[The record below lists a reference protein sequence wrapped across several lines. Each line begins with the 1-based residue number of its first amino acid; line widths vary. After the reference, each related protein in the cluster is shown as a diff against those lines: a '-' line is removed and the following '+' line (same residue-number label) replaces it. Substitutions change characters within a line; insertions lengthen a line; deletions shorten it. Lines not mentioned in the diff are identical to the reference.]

1 MLLANR
7 DAHLLPLVLA
17 HFPQGV
23 LRIVPVIVCR
33 QDDGQDEGQDDE
45 ASHRAH
51 RRRAALFHYF
61 SSSSDT
67 SSSSRSSQT
76 YLLLL
81 LSSSAIL
88 RKQNVGSTRVHI
100 PISILLSCFWWCAF
114 MGHFRN
120 S

>member
-51 RRRAALFHYF
+51 RRRAALFH
-61 SSSSDT
+61 
-67 SSSSRSSQT
+67 
-76 YLLLL
+76 
-81 LSSSAIL
+81 
-88 RKQNVGSTRVHI
+88 
-100 PISILLSCFWWCAF
+100 
-114 MGHFRN
+114 
-120 S
+120 